1 MPGDPGSGP
10 EPDRATVYRIRVSGH
25 LDDRWADSHPG
36 LTVTREASG
45 ETVLTVPVV
54 DQAALH
60 GLLRRLRDLGAPLV
74 SINPA
79 RHDQPRITSR
89 EEQEP

>member
-1 MPGDPGSGP
+1 MPDDPGSRRSPGRP
-10 EPDRATVYRIRVSGH
+10 TVYRIRVRGH
-25 LDDRWADSHPG
+25 LDDRWADSHERP
-36 LTVTREASG
+36 TVTREESG

-60 GLLRRLRDLGAPLV
+60 GLLRKLRDLGAPLV

-79 RHDQPRITSR
+79 GSDAPGISPG
-89 EEQEP
+89 EEER

>member
-1 MPGDPGSGP
+1 MPDDPSSRPDPG
-10 EPDRATVYRIRVSGH
+10 RTTVYRIRVSGH
-25 LDDRWADSHPG
+25 LDDRWAESHEG
-36 LTVTREASG
+36 LTVTREAGG

-60 GLLRRLRDLGAPLV
+60 GLLRKLRDLGAPLV

-79 RHDQPRITSR
+79 GSSPPGTASR
-89 EEQEP
+89 KEQRR

>member
-1 MPGDPGSGP
+1 MPDDPDSR
-10 EPDRATVYRIRVSGH
+10 PDRGRPSGYRIRVSGH
-25 LDDRWADSHPG
+25 LDDRWADSLEG

-60 GLLRRLRDLGAPLV
+60 GLLRKLRDLGAPLV
-74 SINPA
+74 SINPTRFDLPGIA
-79 RHDQPRITSR
+79 SR
-89 EEQEP
+89 EEKER